1 MFFLCSSGGRRVKKL
16 SFGNALFNIGSQDI
30 WNKAKPKEERKP
42 RSLSLDLPAPKK
54 SSNKG
59 ILKPSSETIEKSK
72 DDSHAPK
79 PKRRLRWA
87 DGKTVDCRLITASP
101 ALCKIKLIPLEI
113 RQKSGPE
120 IGTQVDKGRPFL
132 TFNPFQPPPQPN
144 MTIQN
149 NMGMMMGETIKEGF
163 VPHSNN
169 NFNYNPVVTQFPT
182 LGIPP
187 IDIPPPGMPRMDTSR
202 LCSKR
207 DIVDKVVRWMPQ
219 WLEEQKHQ
227 KDEPEVEGKGWQ
239 INAVPSVYSSFK
251 DYCNVVYPLMMHE
264 LWSTVFR
271 DYVDQQLPIPSLGM
285 KRPTFIAFITEI
297 SQPSY
302 NNPRQHVLSL
312 TSLISHEENRM
323 ERDGCLPNRGWLVI
337 LDLIF
342 SKTDTATGCKKEER
356 KRKFGFVESFRSYR
370 RSRDHGNVYINH
382 LEEARTR
389 ANVPKNNLQY
399 VMDLSL
405 SIKYLDPKLEGML
418 ETSKIVIIQS
428 VSRIETSLRLFQAVE
443 DAHHSPLFS
452 NILRPKEKNF
462 YLGND
467 TEIKSAL
474 KHHTLPQYA
483 NLNTEQKRIVA
494 SAARMVT
501 TNPGLP
507 QMALIHGP
515 PGTGKSTTIV
525 GLILQIFARCE
536 QETVLPRILLTAPSN
551 TAVDELLRKLKAV
564 RRKISSSHSHH
575 EKGKYLPKFRMVRI
589 GEEKKIH
596 PDIKDYR
603 LESLRDHEVNK
614 RLKDKGIGDTLQE
627 EIQRRQKAINSL
639 GVQLVNCSS
648 DPDSE
653 HQSRILHRRIK
664 EEEIALEQAKRNQGN
679 NQSQREKDKLR
690 REVTDSILASADIV
704 ATTLSR

>member
-1 MFFLCSSGGRRVKKL
+1 MKKL

-30 WNKAKPKEERKP
+30 WNKPKSKEERKP

-79 PKRRLRWA
+79 HNKRRLRWA
-87 DGKTVDCRLITASP
+87 DGKTVDCRLITASS
-101 ALCKIKLIPLEI
+101 ALCKIKEIPLEI
-113 RQKSGPE
+113 RQKTGPE
-120 IGTQVDKGRPFL
+120 LGAQVDKSSFIQS
-132 TFNPFQPPPQPN
+132 NPFQPQPN
-144 MTIQN
+144 MMIQS
-149 NMGMMMGETIKEGF
+149 NMGMTMDQMIPQGF
-163 VPHSNN
+163 PLHSNN
-169 NFNYNPVVTQFPT
+169 NVSYNPGIAQLHTI
-182 LGIPP
+182 GIPP
-187 IDIPPPGMPRMDTSR
+187 TDIMQPGMSMMDTSR
-202 LCSKR
+202 LCSRR
-207 DIVDKVVRWMPQ
+207 DIIDKVVRWMPQ
-219 WLEEQKHQ
+219 WLEEQKLQ
-227 KDEPEVEGKGWQ
+227 KEEPEVEGKGWQ

-271 DYVDQQLPIPSLGM
+271 DYVDQQSPIPSLGM

-297 SQPSY
+297 APPSY

-342 SKTDTATGCKKEER
+342 SKTDPTTGCKKEER
-356 KRKFGFVESFRSYR
+356 KKKFGFVESFRSYR

-382 LEEARTR
+382 LEEARMK

-399 VMDLSL
+399 VMDLSISL
-405 SIKYLDPKLEGML
+405 KYLEPKLEGTL
-418 ETSKIVIIQS
+418 EGSKIVIIHS
-428 VSRIETSLRLFQAVE
+428 VSRIETTLRLFQAVE

-525 GLILQIFARCE
+525 GLILQIFARCD
-536 QETVLPRILLTAPSN
+536 QEKGLPRILLTAPSN

-639 GVQLVNCSS
+639 GVQLENCSS
-648 DPDSE
+648 D
-653 HQSRILHRRIK
+653 QSRILHRKIRD
-664 EEEIALEQAKRNQGN
+664 EETALEQAKRNQGN
-679 NQSQREKDKLR
+679 NQSQREKDKLK